1 MNAIGNA
8 QDLKVLGFGIYEI
21 AHSINIEIGI
31 CEPQLANVLRFSVP
45 AILHSHKKSKMLLF
59 SFLALSTLLYTSIL
73 IPIHV
78 QVKKVKNELS
88 SEVMIIELP
97 QHLQQSI
104 ADEVIQRLKTL
115 GARANISEQGAAK
128 QFVSCLFVP
137 VLVSVEEDEII
148 ACDASPMSV
157 VFLACHR
164 VLKEICQLAELNSNS
179 IFLKVNYEELKPI
192 SKGGESEYR
201 IPTSEAWSKIC
212 DISRREFDRV
222 YQSLGVNLE
231 ENGESFYN
239 PHIPRVIRE
248 LRELELVEESEGA
261 CVISIEGVI
270 SFPLNVVKSDDG
282 CRSSSW
288 LLSCYLAALLRRH
301 L

>member
-1 MNAIGNA
+1 MMDKLIQIRRATEPLEL
-8 QDLKVLGFGIYEI
+8 LKL
-21 AHSINIEIGI
+21 
-31 CEPQLANVLRFSVP
+31 
-45 AILHSHKKSKMLLF
+45 
-59 SFLALSTLLYTSIL
+59 
-73 IPIHV
+73 
-78 QVKKVKNELS
+78 VKKVKNELS
-88 SEVMIIELP
+88 SEVMITELP

-104 ADEVIQRLKTL
+104 VDEVIQRLKTL
-115 GARANISEQGAAK
+115 GARANISEQRTAK

-137 VLVSVEEDEII
+137 VLVSVEDDEII

-179 IFLKVNYEELKPI
+179 IFLKVNYEELKPMSHALHI
-192 SKGGESEYR
+192 H
-201 IPTSEAWSKIC
+201 
-212 DISRREFDRV
+212 
-222 YQSLGVNLE
+222 
-231 ENGESFYN
+231 YN

-282 CRSSSW
+282 FN
-288 LLSCYLAALLRRH
+288 
-301 L
+301 

>member
-1 MNAIGNA
+1 
-8 QDLKVLGFGIYEI
+8 
-21 AHSINIEIGI
+21 
-31 CEPQLANVLRFSVP
+31 
-45 AILHSHKKSKMLLF
+45 
-59 SFLALSTLLYTSIL
+59 
-73 IPIHV
+73 
-78 QVKKVKNELS
+78 
-88 SEVMIIELP
+88 MITELP

-192 SKGGESEYR
+192 SKS
-201 IPTSEAWSKIC
+201 PAP
-212 DISRREFDRV
+212 F
-222 YQSLGVNLE
+222 
-231 ENGESFYN
+231 ENYILFAIYVKGESFYN

-248 LRELELVEESEGA
+248 LRELELVKESEGA
-261 CVISIEGVI
+261 CVISIEGILFLWCSLLVLTTVI
-270 SFPLNVVKSDDG
+270 TFNIKYDPLGYISTLMK
-282 CRSSSW
+282 
-288 LLSCYLAALLRRH
+288 LSYCFLQCIGIDLTKRKQSVYVTDVD
-301 L
+301 